1 MIAISIVTHGQSEL
15 VRELLDDIIR
25 IRPGLVTHIVITHNL
40 SDDRLCFPSSIDG
53 ALISQIHNSVPKGF
67 GANHNSAFQLV
78 REPYFAVLNPDLRIN
93 SDPFGVLVRRFD
105 DLKVVLVAP
114 QVLNLDGSV
123 ADSARGLYTPI
134 ASIMGLLG
142 SHRLRVNPVWVGG
155 MFMLLRSSAY
165 REVNGFDERYFMYV
179 EDVDICSR
187 LTMSG
192 GSILYDPAV
201 SVIHDARRANRKSL
215 KHLKWHARSALRWW
229 GSHVFW
235 RHLRQI
241 WFDRKIG
248 K

>member
-15 VRELLDDIIR
+15 VRELLDDLIR
-25 IRPGLVTHIVITHNL
+25 IRPSLVTHIVITHNL
-40 SDDRLCFPSSIDG
+40 SDDRASFPSSIDG
-53 ALISQIHNSVPKGF
+53 ALITQIHNSTPKGF
-67 GANHNSAFQLV
+67 GANHNSAFNLV
-78 REPYFAVLNPDLRIN
+78 QEPYFAVLNPDLRIK

-114 QVLNLDGSV
+114 QVFNLDGSV

-142 SHRLRVNPVWVGG
+142 SQRLRVNPVWVAG
-155 MFMLLRSSAY
+155 MFMLFRSTAY
-165 REVNGFDERYFMYV
+165 RKVNGFDEKYFMYV

-192 GSILYDPAV
+192 GSILFDAAV

-215 KHLKWHARSALRWW
+215 RHLKWHARSALRWW
-229 GSHVFW
+229 SSHVFW
-235 RHLRQI
+235 RHWRQI
-241 WFDRKIG
+241 WFEAIMG